1 MNAIPVPRNHK
12 FFWKTT
18 FFWFSRSTWNNSR
31 SGPKSPFRHRNF
43 GPEADAAGTLLA
55 YNPTGHFP
63 EADPI
68 ALAFTPTADR

>member
-1 MNAIPVPRNHK
+1 MKAIPVPRNHK

-18 FFWFSRSTWNNSR
+18 FFWFRGRVQKVLSATE
-31 SGPKSPFRHRNF
+31 NF
-43 GPEADAAGTLLA
+43 GSEANPVGMLLTD
-55 YNPTGHFP
+55 NPTGHFS